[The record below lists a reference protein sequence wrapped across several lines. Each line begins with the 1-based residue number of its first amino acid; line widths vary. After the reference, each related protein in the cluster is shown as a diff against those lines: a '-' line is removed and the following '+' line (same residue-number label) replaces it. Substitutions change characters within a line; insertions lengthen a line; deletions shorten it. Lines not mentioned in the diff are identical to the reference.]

1 VNQQQQRV
9 WFWKF
14 PRSFSLS
21 FSFFLSFVS
30 EIKANEQTDGKIEVF
45 FFFVSF
51 VLIFSVIF

>member
-1 VNQQQQRV
+1 VV
-9 WFWKF
+9 LEVPPFVF
-14 PRSFSLS
+14 SFFL
-21 FSFFLSFVS
+21 FFFLSFVS